1 MLLASSIWCVQHT
14 CSCDTYKRHLDSSNL
29 FTFTFHQAMSVASLG
44 KPREILKVLKRVFA
58 GKYMSEC
65 EVRIEY

>member
-1 MLLASSIWCVQHT
+1 
-14 CSCDTYKRHLDSSNL
+14 
-29 FTFTFHQAMSVASLG
+29 MSVASLG